1 MYHRLVDDQSIIID
15 EYDIEISLFKQHVA
29 IINERNLD
37 VTFTFDDGYKSD
49 LEAAKILNTYNKKGL
64 FFVTTDWIGKKGHL
78 SREDIKNIHEMGHKI
93 GSHSSSH
100 CMLNQVPEI
109 QANIELKR
117 SKETL
122 EKIVGLKLLIFV
134 FQVENILV
142 MSSRL
147 LKILD
152 MKIFLFK

>member
-122 EKIVGLKLLIFV
+122 EKIVGLEIIDFV
-134 FQVENILV
+134 F
-142 MSSRL
+142 RW
-147 LKILD
+147 
-152 MKIFLFK
+152 KIFSCRRAC